1 MPVASPLAMDFE
13 DHDLETSH
21 DLPAFPPEASRDP
34 KRRGEI
40 AELAF
45 MHKARTLGFAVA
57 KPYGDS
63 EYYDFLLDVRSSD
76 SHAHL
81 WRVQVKSTIEFRQ
94 YRYFVNTAHS
104 FTRSRQRCYQ
114 PDQID
119 VVAAYI
125 VPLQVWYVIPIGV
138 LGSRQKI
145 ALYPNKKN
153 SRGQFERYR
162 EAWELMS
169 GIGPAEPA

>member
-1 MPVASPLAMDFE
+1 MPVASPFAMDFE
-13 DHDLETSH
+13 DHDLEISH
-21 DLPAFPPEASRDP
+21 DLPTTPPEASRDP

-76 SHAHL
+76 SHTHL

-94 YRYFVNTAHS
+94 YR
-104 FTRSRQRCYQ
+104 
-114 PDQID
+114 
-119 VVAAYI
+119 
-125 VPLQVWYVIPIGV
+125 
-138 LGSRQKI
+138 
-145 ALYPNKKN
+145 
-153 SRGQFERYR
+153 
-162 EAWELMS
+162 
-169 GIGPAEPA
+169 